1 MVHQCPVDWLGN
13 DSSLLSHNLSD
24 RRPSHLAYWIS
35 MDTEEPEWP
44 VNVCLMEHGLTF
56 KKMSFRDRTTFI
68 DQLTAKVGPV
78 VDVRVGSDGQL
89 LVTAVSHQQQT
100 LITNQQV
107 VAGKYIKCWIPSK
120 QDDPTKMAKMAIE
133 FFDEREMGA
142 SSQCISR
149 QKNGKESAR
158 TVYITFSEEPPQ
170 LTVMGCILH
179 PIERSPT
186 ELLTCKKCGR
196 IQRYPATACRSF
208 VSDHLNQIRLC
219 LVERDSSKFDWY
231 NSDFV

>member
-1 MVHQCPVDWLGN
+1 MHRCKTEDQTIGCREPSSGTQSNDWARLLPQSMVHQCPVDWLGN

-107 VAGKYIKCWIPSK
+107 VAGKYIKSNLSTVWKPYFGSIIFTLFFCRLWMVSK
-120 QDDPTKMAKMAIE
+120 KFLKRA
-133 FFDEREMGA
+133 FF
-142 SSQCISR
+142 
-149 QKNGKESAR
+149 
-158 TVYITFSEEPPQ
+158 
-170 LTVMGCILH
+170 
-179 PIERSPT
+179 
-186 ELLTCKKCGR
+186 
-196 IQRYPATACRSF
+196 
-208 VSDHLNQIRLC
+208 
-219 LVERDSSKFDWY
+219 
-231 NSDFV
+231 